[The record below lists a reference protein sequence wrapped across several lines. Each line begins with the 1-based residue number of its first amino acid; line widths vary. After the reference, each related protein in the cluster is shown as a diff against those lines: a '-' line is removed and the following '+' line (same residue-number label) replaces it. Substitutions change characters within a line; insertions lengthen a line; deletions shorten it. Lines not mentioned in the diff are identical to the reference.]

1 MFQIKICGITNL
13 ADARHAVEAGADAV
27 GLNFYSRTP
36 RYVTPATAREIRQ
49 AMPKDVLCVGVFV
62 NATAAEVATI
72 ADAVGLDALQF
83 HGDESPHA
91 LAEYRKT
98 AGRVATLPLIRAFRC
113 RDNGYPRIAAY
124 IDDCRG
130 LGVNLTSALIDAYV
144 EGKYGGGGESIDWTE
159 FRESRPLFGK
169 LPLILAGGLTP
180 DNVAAAIAAARPD
193 TVDVASGVEA
203 APGHKDHDAMRRF
216 VENARRAWE
225 KMNG

>member
-98 AGRVATLPLIRAFRC
+98 AGRVATLPLRVGTPSGRRC
-113 RDNGYPRIAAY
+113 H
-124 IDDCRG
+124 RG
-130 LGVNLTSALIDAYV
+130 API
-144 EGKYGGGGESIDWTE
+144 KRHPE
-159 FRESRPLFGK
+159 FAQHTG
-169 LPLILAGGLTP
+169 
-180 DNVAAAIAAARPD
+180 
-193 TVDVASGVEA
+193 
-203 APGHKDHDAMRRF
+203 PGP
-216 VENARRAWE
+216 
-225 KMNG
+225 